1 MTDRA
6 EQGRAIPLD
15 SNWLRDHPLPQPG
28 EHADK
33 NERGRVLAIGGCR
46 SVPGGIRLTAEAALR
61 AGAGKVRV
69 ATIASAAI
77 ALGVA
82 MPEIGVFGLPEDV
95 GGEVGPEVG
104 PALDPLLER
113 NDAVIV
119 GPAIASVDAAGAIVD
134 HLLAA
139 AQCQTPI
146 VFDAAALTCL
156 PPARTRKLRDRRH
169 PAILTPHVGEMAGML
184 ECDAEEVERDRAGAV
199 RTCARRF
206 GGICVLKGSTSL
218 VATPAGELYA
228 YAGGGVGLATG
239 GSGDVLAG
247 IAAGL
252 AARGADPLV
261 ATLWA
266 VWLHGE
272 AGRRCAERQGPLGF
286 LARELLAHVPGL
298 MRAV

>member
-1 MTDRA
+1 MTKPDNA
-6 EQGRAIPLD
+6 FALD

-46 SVPGGIRLTAEAALR
+46 SVPGGIRLTAEAGLR

-69 ATIASAAI
+69 ATIASATI

-82 MPEIGVFGLPEDV
+82 MPEIGVFGLPESDEGEIGPGV
-95 GGEVGPEVG
+95 GA
-104 PALDPLLER
+104 ALDPLLER
-113 NDAVIV
+113 NDAIIV
-119 GPAIASVDAAGAIVD
+119 GPAIASEEAAGAIVD

-139 AQCQTPI
+139 ARCDAPI

-156 PPARTRKLRDRRH
+156 PPTRTRKLRDRRH
-169 PAILTPHVGEMAGML
+169 PVILTPHAGEMAAML
-184 ECDAEEVERDRAGAV
+184 ECSADEIEHDRVAAV
-199 RTCARRF
+199 RTCAERF
-206 GGICVLKGSTSL
+206 GGVCVLKGSTSL
-218 VATPAGELYA
+218 IATPQGDLYA

-298 MRAV
+298 MRAL